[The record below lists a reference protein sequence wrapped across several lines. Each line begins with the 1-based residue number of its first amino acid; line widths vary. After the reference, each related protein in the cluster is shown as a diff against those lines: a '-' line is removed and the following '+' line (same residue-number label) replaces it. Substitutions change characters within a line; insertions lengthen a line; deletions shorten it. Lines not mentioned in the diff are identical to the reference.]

1 VDDRVQRELWVPAPP
16 HAVWEAITADGW
28 LAATVELELWP
39 GGEARFED
47 ADGTREGWV
56 EEARAPA
63 RDGAEGRL
71 AFWWSHDGDAASRVE
86 ITIDTVKDGTRVQ
99 VIEARPLEML
109 ELVGLPLARPGGRT
123 YGPAL
128 VAA

>member
-16 HAVWEAITADGW
+16 PAVWAAITADGW
-28 LAATVELELWP
+28 LAATVELELRP

-47 ADGTREGWV
+47 ADGPRAGWV

-63 RDGAEGRL
+63 RDGDQGRL
-71 AFWWSHDGDAASRVE
+71 AFWWAHDGDAASRVE
-86 ITIDTVKDGTRVQ
+86 ITIDAVEDGSRVR
-99 VIEARPLEML
+99 VIEARPLEVL
-109 ELVGLPLARPGGRT
+109 ELVALPLARTGGRT